1 MRIILKGEHAML
13 VLCFMF
19 LQNPFSAIGAHFFIL
34 PIFHFLFLSSLK
46 FEMEE
51 EKRGKMEE
59 ITSNFKTMKTINTPG
74 SAGGISPIGRS
85 PQNTSHA

>member
-1 MRIILKGEHAML
+1 MRVILKGEHAIP

-19 LQNPFSAIGAHFFIL
+19 MQNPFSAIGANFFIL
-34 PIFHFLFLSSLK
+34 PISRFLFLSSLK

-59 ITSNFKTMKTINTPG
+59 ITSNFKATKTINIPRLSRGDFTHR
-74 SAGGISPIGRS
+74 A
-85 PQNTSHA
+85 

>member
-1 MRIILKGEHAML
+1 MRVILKGEHAMP

-19 LQNPFSAIGAHFFIL
+19 LQNPFSVIGAHIFIL
-34 PIFHFLFLSSLK
+34 PISHFLFLSSLK

-59 ITSNFKTMKTINTPG
+59 ITSKFMKKKKTLSI
-74 SAGGISPIGRS
+74 RR
-85 PQNTSHA
+85 